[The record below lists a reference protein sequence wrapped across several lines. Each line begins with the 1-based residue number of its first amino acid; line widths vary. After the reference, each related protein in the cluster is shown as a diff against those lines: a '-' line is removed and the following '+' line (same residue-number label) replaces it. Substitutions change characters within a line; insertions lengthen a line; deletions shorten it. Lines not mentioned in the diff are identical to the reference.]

1 MPKVYLAHAGAGAV
15 KPGGALVTGVSISTS
30 EGDIVNQT
38 LSIKQEYSGVSP
50 GAVNGGGYTSLSN
63 QAGIVAT
70 GALTLDAK
78 RDIVDTGGVI
88 GAASATVTAGR
99 DIAFNTV
106 RTGSTYQ
113 SQVQGFTEQDNS
125 VTHQL
130 SQLATSGDLAMTAG
144 RDLALS
150 GAQVAAGGKG
160 ILEAGRALSVTAVK
174 NEVNVDVSND
184 PRSKMYDKVVHRDET
199 VVGAAVSAGGDLTL
213 KAGGKETGALSLV
226 ASGVAGGGKV
236 ELTATGDVA
245 IKQLREEHLSDTASH
260 REWKSTF
267 KKGSSDSADYSASSH
282 VVGGSVTGA
291 DVTVRAGRDIV
302 VVASQLT
309 ASDALTLA
317 AERDLSV
324 LSAEQSGSERH
335 SSEVK
340 QSGFS
345 LNLTTGVGHSK
356 SQDDKSGNGDTV
368 RQIGSVLSGGSV
380 TATSGRDTLVKA
392 STVVAD
398 QKVSIAAK
406 GDLSIVSAADRDTGD
421 YATSSK
427 KSGSI
432 GSNFQPAYGNVK
444 TTTDGKH

>member
-1 MPKVYLAHAGAGAV
+1 MSP
-15 KPGGALVTGVSISTS
+15 AL
-30 EGDIVNQT
+30 
-38 LSIKQEYSGVSP
+38 
-50 GAVNGGGYTSLSN
+50 SLC
-63 QAGIVAT
+63 
-70 GALTLDAK
+70 
-78 RDIVDTGGVI
+78 
-88 GAASATVTAGR
+88 
-99 DIAFNTV
+99 
-106 RTGSTYQ
+106 
-113 SQVQGFTEQDNS
+113 
-125 VTHQL
+125 
-130 SQLATSGDLAMTAG
+130 ATSGDL
-144 RDLALS
+144 S
-150 GAQVAAGGKG
+150 
-160 ILEAGRALSVTAVK
+160 
-174 NEVNVDVSND
+174 
-184 PRSKMYDKVVHRDET
+184 
-199 VVGAAVSAGGDLTL
+199 L
-213 KAGGKETGALSLV
+213 KAGTKASGALSLV
-226 ASGVAGGGKV
+226 GSGVVDGGKV
-236 ELTATGDVA
+236 ELTATGDVSLSQVQEA
-245 IKQLREEHLSDTASH
+245 HLLDTTSH

-345 LNLTTGVGHSK
+345 LNLSTGIGYSK

-398 QKVSIAAK
+398 QKLSIAAK
-406 GDLSIVSAADRDTGD
+406 GDLGIVGAADHDTGD

-444 TTTDGKH
+444 TTTDGKHDNTTQVGSQIASLGGNVELKAGGRYTLRRRHPSGTPERGGHTRLRDNMCICPRFF